1 MFAALLEGEPFHIV
15 FDREMLVQSYG
26 RSLLALQPTLSIGV
40 ACTECLELQVPM
52 GASFGELRDK
62 GRVQK
67 ATIRLR
73 SLNLS
78 LRGQFVFAADGS
90 GGVFLGSPW
99 FTRIEEFAEK
109 KIALNMLPA
118 HYGILENLFILQT
131 NQTTIRDFK
140 RLVAELNLK
149 RMQLSEAREEALQAA
164 DAKARFLAMMSHEIR
179 TPMNG
184 IMGMLHL
191 LSHTSL
197 SAEQSEY
204 LETIRDCSEGLH
216 QILNDV
222 LDISK
227 LEADKFAIENKPFQ
241 LSALVLSVAR
251 LFRPLIEGKGLAFEV
266 ECSWNSDTE
275 VLADANRVRQV
286 LVNLLA
292 NALKFTDAGV
302 IRFICVPGP
311 EHNQIRFEIQDTGI
325 GMSAETLQSIFQPFE
340 QGRSEGERGRGG
352 TGLGLTISR
361 KLCELMGGT
370 VVAEAIQ
377 PHGTRFIASIKAE
390 QQRATAV
397 PLHIT
402 ASALVEIPL
411 GTEVQILLVED
422 NDINALLVKRLISKW
437 GGVVVHAK
445 NGLEAVSLAEANR
458 FDLIL
463 MDCQMP
469 VMDGFEATRIIRA
482 GAGKSRAASIIALTA
497 NALQE
502 SRKMCEAA
510 GMNDFVAK
518 PIDAAQLKVVIQSW
532 LKV

>member
-26 RSLLALQPTLSIGV
+26 RSLLALQPTLPIGV
-40 ACTECLELQVPM
+40 ACTECLELQVPV
-52 GASFGELRDK
+52 GASLGELRDK

-67 ATIRLR
+67 ATVLLR
-73 SLNLS
+73 GLNLS

-90 GGVFLGSPW
+90 GGAFLGSPW
-99 FTRIEEFAEK
+99 FTRVEEFAEK

-191 LSHTSL
+191 LSHTPL

-227 LEADKFAIENKPFQ
+227 LEADKFAIENKSFD
-241 LSALVLSVAR
+241 LSALLQSVAR
-251 LFRPLIEGKGLAFEV
+251 LFRPLIEGKGLVFEV
-266 ECSWNSDTE
+266 QCGFDDGVE
-275 VLADANRVRQV
+275 VVADPNRVRQV

-292 NALKFTDAGV
+292 NALKFTDAGAV
-302 IRFICVPGP
+302 RLVCVPGG
-311 EHNQIRFEIQDTGI
+311 ERNQVRFEVQDTGI
-325 GMSAETLQSIFQPFE
+325 GMSAETLQSLFQPFE
-340 QGRSEGERGRGG
+340 QGRSEVERGRGG
-352 TGLGLTISR
+352 TGLGLTIAR

-370 VVAEAIQ
+370 VVVEAVQ
-377 PHGTRFIASIKAE
+377 PRGTRFIASIIAE
-390 QQRATAV
+390 PQKV
-397 PLHIT
+397 PT
-402 ASALVEIPL
+402 VSAPVTSSAAADLIL
-411 GTEVQILLVED
+411 GPEEQILLVED
-422 NDINALLVKRLISKW
+422 NDINALLIKRLISKW

-445 NGLEAVSLAEANR
+445 NGREAVSLAEANQ

-482 GAGKSRAASIIALTA
+482 GAGKSKAASIIALTA
-497 NALQE
+497 NALEE

-518 PIDAAQLKVVIQSW
+518 PINAAQLKMVIQGW